1 MVLRLRRTLVL
12 LAVALA
18 AAPALAYTIYL
29 KDGSKLV
36 AREKWV
42 VQGDKAII
50 VLPSGAQSMIDF
62 AEIDIERTEEAN
74 QSKLSG
80 TATVIEGGREK
91 EFREKEPPPPPKPT
105 LQDMIR
111 SKEAQFKVEP
121 NTAPLS
127 SLPRAGSTISNRRDE
142 VKRAPFPD
150 ADIATDI
157 LAFAGARGVSA
168 LGVYRGQNAR
178 QPLLVYEVASEGSV
192 FKALVVSA
200 NALIHMNSAR
210 PGAVDAFEVECE
222 TAAGSPGGK
231 FVLTPQLAA
240 DLVSGRY
247 EITRFYVENVIF

>member
-1 MVLRLRRTLVL
+1 MNLSSRRFLVL
-12 LAVALA
+12 LALALA
-18 AAPALAYTIYL
+18 TAPAFAYTIYL
-29 KDGSKLV
+29 KDGSRLIAK
-36 AREKWV
+36 EKYV
-42 VQGDKAII
+42 VQGNKAII

-62 AEIDIERTEEAN
+62 AEIDIERTENAN

-80 TATVIEGGREK
+80 TATVIEGGKEK
-91 EFREKEPPPPPKPT
+91 ELRDAAPPPPPKPT

-111 SKEAQFKVEP
+111 TKEAQFKVEP
-121 NTAPLS
+121 NTTPPS
-127 SLPRAGSTISNRRDE
+127 SLPRAGSTLSNRRTQ
-142 VKRAPFPD
+142 VKRMPFPD

-168 LGVYRGQNAR
+168 LSVYRGQSAR
-178 QPLLVYEVASEGSV
+178 QPLLVYEVGSEGSV

-200 NALIHMNSAR
+200 NALIHMNGAR

-222 TAAGSPGGK
+222 TAAGSSGGK
-231 FVLTPQLAA
+231 FVLTPQLAT